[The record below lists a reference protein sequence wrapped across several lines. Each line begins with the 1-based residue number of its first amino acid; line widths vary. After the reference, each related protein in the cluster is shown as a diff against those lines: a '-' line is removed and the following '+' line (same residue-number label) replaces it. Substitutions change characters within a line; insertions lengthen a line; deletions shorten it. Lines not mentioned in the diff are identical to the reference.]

1 MMSLFIAKQ
10 TWLHRWPAG
19 MKLALLAAMSLLVLP
34 ISDWRWLAIGCWALM
49 AVYLSFGDVGR
60 HRVVA
65 LRGVLLLIA
74 ILGVF
79 QAMLMTWQAGFLY
92 ALRIVFMVLLAD
104 LVSMTTPM
112 QAMLRIMMGIL
123 KPLQIFGINTERL
136 ALAVALM
143 IRLISILFAQWRA
156 QHSAWAARSPRRRS
170 VRLLIPF
177 ITQALRHTDLT
188 AEVLMARTSTVG
200 QFRAGVSRR
209 RSVSHER

>member
-1 MMSLFIAKQ
+1 MMSLFISKQ

-79 QAMLMTWQAGFLY
+79 QAMLMTWQAGFLS

-112 QAMLRIMMGIL
+112 QAMLRVMIAVL
-123 KPLQIFGINTERL
+123 TPLRLFGVNTKRL

-143 IRLISILFAQWRA
+143 IRLISILFIQW
-156 QHSAWAARSPRRRS
+156 QSQQSAWAARSPRKGS

-188 AEVLMARTSTVG
+188 AEALMARASAIG
-200 QFRAGVSRR
+200 ESRPGASGH